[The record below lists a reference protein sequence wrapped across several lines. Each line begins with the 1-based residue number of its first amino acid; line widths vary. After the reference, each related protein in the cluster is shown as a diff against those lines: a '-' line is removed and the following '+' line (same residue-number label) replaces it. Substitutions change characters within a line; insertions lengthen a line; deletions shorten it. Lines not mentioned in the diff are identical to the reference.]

1 MSLQLFDINYYRTV
15 NPDLANLS
23 DAAALAHFQN
33 IGLNEGRLFSPL
45 VNLNF
50 YRSNNPDLA
59 RAGITTYSQLLDHLQ
74 NHGLAEKR
82 KFSPLVDLN
91 FYNYN
96 NPDLDKAWLTNTE
109 LLQHLQIN
117 GLTEGR
123 QFSPF
128 FNADYYLANNPDLI
142 AAGFNKKQAF
152 EHFLNN
158 GIAEGRRGSPLIL
171 FDSTYYLTQNPD
183 LVAAGINNGKAAF
196 NHFVNSGFSEGRRSS
211 AFFDRTAIDSLI
223 GYNTTN
229 RWVINRGGTLTY
241 SFVTPN
247 TASSYYGSETGIG
260 ELTFGIK
267 NNIRNIINNVFAPI
281 LPFNLVEIPET
292 LSNQGQ
298 IRFMFSNGDN
308 VSDFYAYT
316 YQPNGGNLG
325 GDVHLSRNATG
336 EDNFAG
342 SPGSFGYGVL
352 IHEIGHALGLKHSGN
367 YNGDT
372 NEEDLPFLP
381 FWEDNDVNTVMTY
394 NESIFDQSPRTL
406 MPYDIRALQYLYG
419 ANIFNNTDSNYS
431 FNNDNFLNQ
440 KKTIWDS
447 GGVDTL
453 DFSLLSPNE
462 TYYYFDIN
470 EGGHLTSGDAKNFG
484 YYEAIGDPSNIRYNV
499 DKYATVIAYGTIVEN
514 LIGSPGNDY
523 IVGNS
528 VNNWIFGNT
537 GDDILIGGN
546 GADTLIGSIGA
557 DIFALSAGN
566 FAADIITDFT
576 DSQDRLGL
584 QNGLNFAALKFIQ
597 GTGENV
603 NSTFIQV
610 ASTGEVLAVLSGISA
625 TSINSA
631 DFISI

>member
-1 MSLQLFDINYYRTV
+1 MSLQLFDVNYYRTV

-23 DAAALAHFQN
+23 DAAALDHFQN

-74 NHGLAEKR
+74 NHGLAEGR
-82 KFSPLVDLN
+82 KFSPLVDIN

-96 NPDLDKAWLTNTE
+96 NPDLDEARLTNTE

-128 FNADYYLANNPDLI
+128 FNAEYYLANNPDLI

-171 FDSTYYLTQNPD
+171 FDSTYYLIQNPD

-223 GYNTTN
+223 GYDTTN
-229 RWVINRGGTLTY
+229 RWVINRGGTITY

-260 ELTFGIK
+260 ELTLDIK

-281 LPFNLVEIPET
+281 LPFNLVEVPET
-292 LSNQGQ
+292 FSNQGQ
-298 IRFMFSNGDN
+298 IRFMFSNGDS
-308 VSDFYAYT
+308 VPDFYAYT

-352 IHEIGHALGLKHSGN
+352 IHEIGHALGLKHPGN

-381 FWEDNDVNTVMTY
+381 FSEDNDVNTVMTY
-394 NESIFDQSPRTL
+394 NESFFNPSPSTL

-419 ANIFNNTDSNYS
+419 ANIFNNNDTNYS
-431 FNNDNFLNQ
+431 FNSNNFINQ

-453 DFSLLSPNE
+453 DFSALLPNE
-462 TYYYFDIN
+462 SYYYFDMN
-470 EGGHLTSGDAKNFG
+470 EGGHLTSGSAKNAGF
-484 YYEAIGDPSNIRYNV
+484 YRAIGDASNIGYNA
-499 DKYATVIAYGTIVEN
+499 DEYATVIAYETVIEN
-514 LIGSPGNDY
+514 LIGSQGNDY
-523 IVGNS
+523 IMGNS
-528 VNNWIFGNT
+528 ANNWISANS
-537 GDDILIGGN
+537 GDDILIGGSGLN
-546 GADTLIGSIGA
+546 TLVGGAGA
-557 DIFALSAGN
+557 DIFVLSPN
-566 FAADIITDFT
+566 DFSTDRIIDFT
-576 DSQDRLGL
+576 DGQDRLGL
-584 QNGLNFAALKFIQ
+584 PNGLIYSALRFTQ
-597 GTGENV
+597 GIGE
-603 NSTFIQV
+603 STSNTLIQV
-610 ASTGEVLAVLSGISA
+610 VGTGEVLAILVGIS
-625 TSINSA
+625 TGVINSA